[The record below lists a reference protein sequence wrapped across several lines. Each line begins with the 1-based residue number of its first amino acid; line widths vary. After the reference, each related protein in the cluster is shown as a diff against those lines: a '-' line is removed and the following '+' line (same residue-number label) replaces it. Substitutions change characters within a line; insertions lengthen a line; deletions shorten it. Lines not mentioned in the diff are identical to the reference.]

1 MLINGDIV
9 QYGLLMRDHWESK
22 LKRSPDMCSEEI
34 KAFLDEGLNNGA
46 VGGKLIGA
54 GGGGFLM
61 FYAKNPMQLRKRL
74 TKYKINE
81 VKFLFDE
88 EGTKSL

>member
-1 MLINGDIV
+1 MSNKKINAIYEDALN
-9 QYGLLMRDHWESK
+9 YGAL
-22 LKRSPDMCSEEI
+22 
-34 KAFLDEGLNNGA
+34 
-46 VGGKLIGA
+46 GGKLVGA

-61 FYAKNPMQLRKRL
+61 FYAKNPNLLRKRL

-88 EGTKSL
+88 EGTKAI